1 MIKVMEKPIEFGT
14 FIHGLRKEKKY
25 SLKVVADKLGIDISM
40 LSKIENGERQLQSHM
55 LNGLSELFD
64 LDYKE
69 IQIQLL
75 NQRID
80 EHFGNEPFFNEAINK
95 LAKKHK

>member
-1 MIKVMEKPIEFGT
+1 MIIEMKKPIEFGT
-14 FIHGLRKEKKY
+14 YIHDLRKEKKY
-25 SLKVVADKLGIDISM
+25 SLKIVADKLGIDISM

-80 EHFGNEPFFNEAINK
+80 DHFGNEPFFIEAIKK
-95 LAKKHK
+95 LAKNQ